1 MATKSNGKP
10 GKDSGEPG
18 KLKEY
23 QPGQAFNGVLS
34 LATAPGWGVR
44 PITSTLGTR
53 PSSSTSEQFRPPF
66 VPDDPAKEAA

>member
-34 LATAPGWGVR
+34 LAAAPGWG
-44 PITSTLGTR
+44 R
-53 PSSSTSEQFRPPF
+53 PSYHLDAGHASLLVNVRAVPSTIR
-66 VPDDPAKEAA
+66 AG